1 MKDTEKDN
9 NECIQNESIQNSDD
23 EFNESSNYAE
33 SESKADGTFIESS
46 SEFSEV
52 SPTESADNTDN
63 KTDECIQCN
72 QSETSSEELS
82 CQNDAD
88 PEPLASH
95 IDEVFN
101 KLDEKIDA
109 LNKQFSDRIA
119 RSEYEAK
126 IIQNMDSELKT
137 YKDDLYRSILKPLI
151 LELIDLRESI
161 LKMSAFYLK
170 KPEGEQTIPNATFA
184 DYAEDISDILEK
196 YDVEVIKSISGDDCI
211 SGKHKILKTVP
222 TDKESLHKKI
232 AESLSSGYMYNGR
245 VIFAERV
252 NVYKFEESVPAA
264 AENVTDTNASENAEV
279 SESTE
284 NTENTEKSETT
295 ERLTSEQNSDEKED
309 L

>member
-1 MKDTEKDN
+1 MNEYEEKNDETIQDVTEELNDTIPCKNIEAKTDN
-9 NECIQNESIQNSDD
+9 TCVES
-23 EFNESSNYAE
+23 ENESSYATAE
-33 SESKADGTFIESS
+33 NLTD
-46 SEFSEV
+46 
-52 SPTESADNTDN
+52 ESAA
-63 KTDECIQCN
+63 CN
-72 QSETSSEELS
+72 SQEELAKS
-82 CQNDAD
+82 EGAAFDTSTLQF
-88 PEPLASH
+88 
-95 IDEVFN
+95 DEVFDELN
-101 KLDEKIDA
+101 EKLDA
-109 LNKQFSDRIA
+109 LSKQFSDRIA

-137 YKDDLYRSILKPLI
+137 YKDDLYRSLLKPLI

-161 LKMSAFYLK
+161 LKMSAFYLN
-170 KPEGEQTIPNATFA
+170 KPEGEQAIPNATFA

-252 NVYKFEESVPAA
+252 NVYKFEESVPAV

-295 ERLTSEQNSDEKED
+295 ESITSEQNSEGKEEQ
-309 L
+309 